1 VDGHASTEGKGRFN
15 LNLSKRRREAVI
27 ALLNSEL
34 KTQVKFDGMPYG
46 ESKVAVAETAE
57 KGDPELERQR
67 SLNRR
72 VEVKIISSPIFEP
85 KKPIDLSLPVKP
97 PSAEEE
103 LNRSIKILNELDK
116 KGELKPFKQK
126 IGVKDILDKVLDK
139 INVPDK
145 YRGLIKKGI
154 EAVGEKA
161 LDKYLDQTDLNKNE
175 KKMIKKLIDG
185 LYKYQFEF

>member
-1 VDGHASTEGKGRFN
+1 MS
-15 LNLSKRRREAVI
+15 RR
-27 ALLNSEL
+27 
-34 KTQVKFDGMPYG
+34 
-46 ESKVAVAETAE
+46 
-57 KGDPELERQR
+57 ERQR
-67 SLNRR
+67 SRNRR
-72 VEVKIISSPIFEP
+72 VEIKIISSPIFES

-126 IGVKDILDKVLDK
+126 IGVKDVLDKVLDK
-139 INVPDK
+139 INVPEK
-145 YRGLIKKGI
+145 YRGLIIKGI